1 MASVAKHNTR
11 HNHTNSA
18 NSASIHAATALLG
31 DGKKLVNK
39 IYKDGLHTVDWAE
52 KGVEEVSS
60 TISKKV
66 KSNPIASVCI
76 AAGIGY
82 ILSALLRK

>member
-1 MASVAKHNTR
+1 MASVAKHTTR
-11 HNHTNSA
+11 HHANSA

-39 IYKDGLHTVDWAE
+39 IYKDGLHTMDWAE
-52 KGVEEVSS
+52 KGVGEVSS
-60 TISKKV
+60 KLSKKV
-66 KSNPIASVCI
+66 KDNPIASVCI